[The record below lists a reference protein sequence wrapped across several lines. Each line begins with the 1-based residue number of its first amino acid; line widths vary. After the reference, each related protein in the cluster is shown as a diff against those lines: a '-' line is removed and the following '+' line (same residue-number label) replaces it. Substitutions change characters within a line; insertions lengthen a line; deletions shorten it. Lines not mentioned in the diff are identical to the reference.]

1 MGKYLPTDKVFTVN
15 LAYLTKSHTHGN
27 KKFIK
32 FHCITSMLSFFSEV
46 LLTMPSIYSIFETVT
61 INLGVATCIWSV
73 EILIRRKVH
82 ARMYKKKTFGF
93 EIKEEKPQTVFTSR
107 FLFC

>member
-1 MGKYLPTDKVFTVN
+1 
-15 LAYLTKSHTHGN
+15 
-27 KKFIK
+27 
-32 FHCITSMLSFFSEV
+32 
-46 LLTMPSIYSIFETVT
+46 MPSIYSIFETVT

-82 ARMYKKKTFGF
+82 ARMYIKKNPFGF
-93 EIKEEKPQTVFTSR
+93 EIKKEKPQTVFTSR